1 MDLRALHTFH
11 RIVKH
16 GSFIRAAEELSYAQS
31 TVTMQMQKLEAEL
44 GMQLF
49 ERGKTI
55 RLTEAGRLLSERSR
69 PLLQNM
75 ERLEEEMAGLTHG
88 SSGHI
93 RLGVTE
99 PTASYRL
106 PAVIR
111 SFTGRYPDV
120 KFSLMFGNTPQL
132 SELLQRGELDLA
144 LCSAPDTGR
153 TLHFEPLFRE
163 EFVLLLP
170 KGHPLE
176 ERQTVS
182 PEDFEGHRLLVTS
195 DTCPYRRKLE
205 LILREAGGI
214 APGTMEIGSMT
225 ALKAYVA
232 EGLGMALVPRI
243 TVESAPPGTVI
254 REVTGGLVE
263 MTFGILSSISVDQLK
278 PAGYRFV
285 HALRE
290 KLGAW

>member
-11 RIVKH
+11 QIVKH

-31 TVTMQMQKLEAEL
+31 TVTMQMQKLESEL

-49 ERGKTI
+49 ERGKSI
-55 RLTEAGRLLSERSR
+55 RLTEAGRLLAERSR
-69 PLLQNM
+69 HLLQNM
-75 ERLEEEMAGLTHG
+75 VRLEEEMAGLAQG
-88 SSGHI
+88 SSGHL

-106 PAVIR
+106 PSVIR
-111 SFTGRYPDV
+111 AFTHQYPDV
-120 KFSLMFGNTPQL
+120 KFSLLFGNTPHL
-132 SELLQRGELDLA
+132 SELLQRGDLDLA
-144 LCSAPDTGR
+144 LCSAPDTGK

-163 EFVLLLP
+163 EFVMLLP
-170 KGHPLE
+170 EGHPLE
-176 ERQTVS
+176 ERQTLS
-182 PEDFEGHRLLVTS
+182 PEDFEGHRLLITS

-214 APGTMEIGSMT
+214 APDTMEIGSMT

-243 TVESAPPGTVI
+243 TVDPVPAGTVI
-254 REVTGGLVE
+254 REVAGGLVE
-263 MTFGILSSISVDQLK
+263 MTFGILSSISLDQLK
-278 PAGYRFV
+278 PVGYRFIHV
-285 HALRE
+285 LKE
-290 KLGAW
+290 KLAAW